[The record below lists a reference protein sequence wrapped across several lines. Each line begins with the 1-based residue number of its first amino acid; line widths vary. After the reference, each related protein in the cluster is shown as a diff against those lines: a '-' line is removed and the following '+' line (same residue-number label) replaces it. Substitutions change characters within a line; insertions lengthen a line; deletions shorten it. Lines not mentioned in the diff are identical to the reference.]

1 MMDIALQGV
10 LPAVVTPL
18 TEDEKLA
25 TSAFEKLLERLYAAG
40 SHGLYVC
47 GQTGEGLTLPLA
59 VRKKAA
65 EVAVKNSPAGRAVVV
80 HVGAARTAD
89 AVDLARHASAA
100 GAHAISSLPP
110 DSRFSFAETHHYYQ
124 TVAEAS
130 QVPVLVYY
138 FPEFSSAVRTLGQ
151 IDELC
156 SIPKVIGL
164 KFTDF
169 DLYRLSLIS
178 RAGRV
183 IFSGRDEVFV
193 AGLLMGAC
201 GGIGSFYNL
210 IPELFVE
217 VYQLAGA
224 GKFVEARRVQDRIN
238 DLIRAVLRYPML
250 AALKTLLTWSGI
262 PAGVCA
268 APRRGLNR
276 DEELQLR
283 KDVEEAGFAPD
294 GFLKA

>member
-1 MMDIALQGV
+1 MMSTRLQGV
-10 LPAVVTPL
+10 VPAVLTPL
-18 TEDEKLA
+18 TEGEELA
-25 TSAFEKLLERLYAAG
+25 TVAFEKLIERLYAAG
-40 SHGLYVC
+40 THGLYVC

-65 EVAVKNSPAGRAVVV
+65 EVAVKNSPADRAVIV
-80 HVGAARTAD
+80 HIGAARTAD
-89 AVDLARHASAA
+89 AVELARHASAA
-100 GAHAISSLPP
+100 GVQAISSLPP
-110 DSRFSFAETHHYYQ
+110 DSRFSFLETRRYY
-124 TVAEAS
+124 EAIAAAS
-130 QVPVLVYY
+130 SVSVLVYY
-138 FPEFSSAVRTLGQ
+138 FPEFSTAVRTLDQ

-156 SIPKVIGL
+156 SIPNVVGL

-169 DLYRLSLIS
+169 DLFRLSLIS

-183 IFSGRDEVFV
+183 IFSGRDEVFA

-217 VYQLAGA
+217 VYQLASA
-224 GKFVEARRVQDRIN
+224 GRFTEARRVQDRIN
-238 DLIRAVLRYPML
+238 DLIRVVLRYPML
-250 AALKTLLTWSGI
+250 AAIKKMLDWSGI

-268 APRRGLNR
+268 APRRGLSS
-276 DEELQLR
+276 DEEAQLR
-283 KDVEEAGFAPD
+283 KDVEAAGFAPD